1 VLPQGI
7 PFGGFGHI
15 GGIAISSEIAT
26 TLVETVV
33 YCLRRQQQQQQQQQQ
48 QP

>member
-1 VLPQGI
+1 VLLQGI

-33 YCLRRQQQQQQQQQQ
+33 YCLETTTTTTLIWNC
-48 QP
+48 